1 MKEKDRQRIIK
12 ETEESLCERQSL
24 SWGLLQGHEDV
35 PQCFVWT
42 FWGSQRGRSVVV
54 NLLTFF
60 V

>member
-35 PQCFVWT
+35 SHVLSGPSGAPSEDFQ
-42 FWGSQRGRSVVV
+42 
-54 NLLTFF
+54 
-60 V
+60 